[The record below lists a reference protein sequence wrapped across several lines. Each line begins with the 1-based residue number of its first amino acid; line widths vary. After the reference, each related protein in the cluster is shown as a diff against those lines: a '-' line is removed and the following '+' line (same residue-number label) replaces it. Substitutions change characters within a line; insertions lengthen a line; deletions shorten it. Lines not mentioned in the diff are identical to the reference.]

1 MPRNA
6 IQWHEMPKVIE
17 PGYRDRSIPCHL
29 MPFKGIEWHGM
40 PFGCPLDFTGRMH
53 AHRPIMKRLL
63 FLDFTEYCTP
73 TPFTAHDVKPSCAPR
88 ASCACRRRCW
98 SGVWAAT
105 LLSTSWARNLG
116 FQRAR
121 KGLPAKLHQ
130 RVISATR
137 HSAMSG
143 SATDYIAWDN
153 AEVVSW
159 LAIDNNAVGWS
170 DTKSPVADSHRAKQW
185 DCRYD
190 YHG

>member
-1 MPRNA
+1 MARNA
-6 IQWHEMPKVIE
+6 VRMPLGLHRTYARAPPHHEATAVPRFHGVLHTDAV
-17 PGYRDRSIPCHL
+17 YRTRRETELRAEGKLC
-29 MPFKGIEWHGM
+29 MWA
-40 PFGCPLDFTGRMH
+40 PL
-53 AHRPIMKRLL
+53 
-63 FLDFTEYCTP
+63 
-73 TPFTAHDVKPSCAPR
+73 
-88 ASCACRRRCW
+88 
-98 SGVWAAT
+98 VWAAT

-130 RVISATR
+130 RVIGATR

-170 DTKSPVADSHRAKQW
+170 DTKSPVADPHRAKQW

>member
-1 MPRNA
+1 MARNA
-6 IQWHEMPKVIE
+6 VRMPLGLHRTYARAPPHHEATAVPRFHGVLHTDAV
-17 PGYRDRSIPCHL
+17 YRTRRETELRAEGKLC
-29 MPFKGIEWHGM
+29 MWA
-40 PFGCPLDFTGRMH
+40 PL
-53 AHRPIMKRLL
+53 
-63 FLDFTEYCTP
+63 
-73 TPFTAHDVKPSCAPR
+73 
-88 ASCACRRRCW
+88 
-98 SGVWAAT
+98 VWAAT

-130 RVISATR
+130 RVIGATR

-170 DTKSPVADSHRAKQW
+170 DTRSPVADSHRAKTMGLPI
-185 DCRYD
+185 RLPRMS
-190 YHG
+190 